1 MDTFNIKKFNFFKK
15 HSPPPSKKKKN
26 NHISATP
33 EKEAGFIK
41 KVIKSPYFYFV
52 IFTVSI
58 SILTTYIPSHSLPNF
73 EEGEIASSNVVAPS
87 DMTIEDTETT
97 EKRKQEAADG
107 ILPVYTLDENVSL
120 NTEEK
125 IRDLF
130 NSGRD
135 LIQKGPT
142 STRIENL
149 KKEYADKY
157 GTEISS
163 NTIGSLVQ
171 EGFST
176 QLEENLITLIRKY
189 SKTGIITSK
198 NLFSHNEQERG
209 FTLITSTG
217 QEKTGKT
224 SEILEIGECR
234 KALSKEISGMDISGR
249 KKSLLESLSN
259 LFIKENITYNP
270 IETELRRVNARSN
283 IETVFY
289 TIKKGKVLL
298 RRGDEAKQDI
308 IKQIEIINQNLSNK
322 PSWLTNFLGSFILFG
337 VLFLALVS
345 YFTSRKNKE
354 GSLNKYIMTGVLA
367 LLCLVLYKFS
377 IFLVQLISQNSNI
390 TLLENSQ
397 SLNYALPFQM
407 GSILFTYL
415 LGIHMGV
422 IFTLLNGIIVGQ
434 LFKANFYLMLF
445 TIIGG
450 VAAVFGTK
458 HYGKSMI
465 SAFKAGIFL
474 VAPINLMT
482 IIIFHLLRETIGPV
496 SVFSSEIIMGV
507 MGGIVS
513 GAFAFVFI
521 PLFENTFGILT
532 QSKLNELTN
541 SDLPIFRKMAME
553 APGSYHHSLIVASLS
568 ENAAEEIKINP
579 LLVKAGAMYHD
590 IGKIK
595 RPEYFIEN
603 RTRKSNRHE
612 DLKPSMSSLVIINH
626 VKEGVEK
633 ANQLKLPKK
642 IKEII
647 AQHHGD
653 SLMRYFYEKAKE
665 EYDPEMYKVGEE
677 SYRYAGPK
685 PKSKEAALVML
696 ADSVEAASRSLEKP
710 TQDNLKRV
718 INEIF
723 NNYLLDGQLDDSN
736 LSLSELKTI
745 ASSFLSTLDTVYHPR
760 IEYPGF
766 NFEKKP
772 RKKQRKPQKRK
783 IKNDRSLQSTK
794 KTQAKKEQV

>member
-1 MDTFNIKKFNFFKK
+1 MDTFKIKKFNFFNKDT
-15 HSPPPSKKKKN
+15 PPLKKKKN
-26 NHISATP
+26 NRLTAKAK
-33 EKEAGFIK
+33 KEVGFIK
-41 KVIKSPYFYFV
+41 KIIKSPYFYFV
-52 IFTVSI
+52 IFTISI
-58 SILTTYIPSHSLPNF
+58 SILTSYIPSHSLPTF

-97 EKRKQEAADG
+97 ESRKQEAAG
-107 ILPVYTLDENVSL
+107 SVLPVFTLDENVIL

-125 IRDLF
+125 IRTLF

-135 LIQKGPT
+135 MIQKGAT
-142 STRIENL
+142 SARIEIL
-149 KKEYADKY
+149 RKEYTEKY
-157 GTEISS
+157 GMDISPG
-163 NTIGSLVQ
+163 TIGSLVQ
-171 EGFST
+171 EGFSA

-189 SKTGIITSK
+189 SNIGIITSR

-217 QEKTGKT
+217 QEKTAQT
-224 SEILEIGECR
+224 SDILETDEC
-234 KALSKEISGMDISGR
+234 KQALSEEVSEMDISSR
-249 KKSLLESLSN
+249 RKSLLRSLST
-259 LFIKENITYNP
+259 LFIRENITYNP
-270 IETELRRVNARSN
+270 IETELRKVNARSN
-283 IETVFY
+283 VETVFY
-289 TIKKGKVLL
+289 SIKKGKVLL
-298 RRGDEAKQDI
+298 RKGDEAKKDI
-308 IKQIEIINQNLSNK
+308 IKQIEIINRNLSNK

-337 VLFLALVS
+337 ILFLALKF

-367 LLCLVLYKFS
+367 LLSLVLYKVS

-397 SLNYALPFQM
+397 SLNYALPFQL

-422 IFTLLNGIIVGQ
+422 IFTLFNSIMVGH

-445 TIIGG
+445 TALGG

-465 SAFKAGIFL
+465 SAFKAGVFL

-482 IIIFHLLRETIGPV
+482 IVIFHLLRESIGPV
-496 SVFSSEIIMGV
+496 SVFSSEIIMGI
-507 MGGIVS
+507 MGGAMS
-513 GAFAFVFI
+513 GAFAFLFI
-521 PLFENTFGILT
+521 PLFENTFSILT

-633 ANQLKLPKK
+633 ATLLKLPKK

-685 PKSKEAALVML
+685 PKSKEAGLVML

-710 TQDNLKRV
+710 TQGNLKRL

-723 NNYLLDGQLDDSN
+723 NNYLLDGQLDNSN
-736 LSLSELKTI
+736 LSLKELKII
-745 ASSFLSTLDTVYHPR
+745 ASSFISTLDTVFHPR

-766 NFEKKP
+766 NFENKP
-772 RKKQRKPQKRK
+772 RKKPRTPQKRK
-783 IKNDRSLQSTK
+783 IKNDRSPQSTK
-794 KTQAKKEQV
+794 KTQVKKE

>member
-1 MDTFNIKKFNFFKK
+1 MDTFKIKKFNFFNKDT
-15 HSPPPSKKKKN
+15 PPLKKKKN
-26 NHISATP
+26 NHVTAKA
-33 EKEAGFIK
+33 EKEVGSIK
-41 KVIKSPYFYFV
+41 KIIKSPYFYFV
-52 IFTVSI
+52 IFTISL
-58 SILTTYIPSHSLPNF
+58 SILTSYIPSHSLPTL
-73 EEGEIASSNVVAPS
+73 EVGEIASSNVVAPS
-87 DMTIEDTETT
+87 DMTIEDRETT
-97 EKRKQEAADG
+97 ENRKQEAADAV
-107 ILPVYTLDENVSL
+107 LPVFTLDENVIL

-135 LIQKGPT
+135 MIQKGAT
-142 STRIENL
+142 SARIENL
-149 KKEYADKY
+149 RKEYTEKY
-157 GTEISS
+157 GMDISS
-163 NTIGSLVQ
+163 GTIGSLVQ
-171 EGFST
+171 EGFPS

-189 SKTGIITSK
+189 SNMGIITSK

-217 QEKTGKT
+217 QEKTAQT
-224 SEILEIGECR
+224 SDILETDECK
-234 KALSKEISGMDISGR
+234 KALSEEISGMDISNR
-249 KKSLLESLSN
+249 RKSLLESFSY
-259 LFIKENITYNP
+259 LFIRENITYNP
-270 IETELRRVNARSN
+270 IETELRKVNARSN
-283 IETVFY
+283 VETVFY

-298 RRGDEAKQDI
+298 RRGDEAKKDI

-337 VLFLALVS
+337 ILFLALKF
-345 YFTSRKNKE
+345 YFSSRKNKE

-367 LLCLVLYKFS
+367 LLSLVLYKVS
-377 IFLVQLISQNSNI
+377 IFLVHLISQNSNI

-397 SLNYALPFQM
+397 SLNYALPFQL

-422 IFTLLNGIIVGQ
+422 IFTLFNSIMVGH

-445 TIIGG
+445 TALGG

-465 SAFKAGIFL
+465 STFKAGVFL

-482 IIIFHLLRETIGPV
+482 IIIFHLLRESIGPI
-496 SVFSSEIIMGV
+496 SVFSSEIIMGI
-507 MGGIVS
+507 MGGIMS

-521 PLFENTFGILT
+521 PLFENTFSILT

-603 RTRKSNRHE
+603 RTRKSNMHE

-685 PKSKEAALVML
+685 PKSKEAGLVML

-710 TQDNLKRV
+710 TQDNLKRL

-723 NNYLLDGQLDDSN
+723 NNYLLDGQLDNSN
-736 LSLSELKTI
+736 LSLKELKII
-745 ASSFLSTLDTVYHPR
+745 ASSFLSTLDTVFHPR

-772 RKKQRKPQKRK
+772 RKKPRKPQKRK
-783 IKNDRSLQSTK
+783 AKNDRSPQSTK
-794 KTQAKKEQV
+794 KTQAKKE